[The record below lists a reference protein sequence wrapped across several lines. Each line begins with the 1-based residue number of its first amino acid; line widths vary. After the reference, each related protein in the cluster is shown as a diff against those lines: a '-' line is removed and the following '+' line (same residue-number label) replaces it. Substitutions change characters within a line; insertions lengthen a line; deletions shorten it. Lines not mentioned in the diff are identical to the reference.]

1 MILDLPPQIY
11 EQLTISAKEQGVILE
26 HYIVKSSFEKLS
38 DWQLSDKEYELLNQ
52 LDLDDTPNDE
62 LKALLAQGAGLV

>member
-26 HYIVKSSFEKLS
+26 QYLVKSSFETLS
-38 DWQLSDKEYELLNQ
+38 EWQPSEKEYELLNQ
-52 LDLDDTPNDE
+52 LTLDDTPNDE
-62 LKALLAQGAGLV
+62 LKALLAQGESLV